1 MTQPTDGP
9 WAGRRVLVS
18 GANGFIGAWLIKTLL
33 DRGARPIGYDLSPE
47 GAMRLHPG
55 LREQVP
61 LVLGKTTDADTFARA
76 LAEHEVDALFHLAAN
91 SNLGWARGNPVP
103 VFEANIQGSWTV
115 LEACRQYGKLTSV
128 VVASSN
134 TVYGE
139 QQTEDAF
146 TEDFPFNPT
155 NPYAASKACTD
166 VLARCYA
173 GQYGMPVAVVRAT
186 NTFGGADPN
195 LKRIVPDTC
204 LKLLRGER
212 PVILSDGSPRK
223 GYLYIK
229 DTVSAYLLV
238 GECAAQ
244 DGVRGQAFNFHPP
257 APTSVLEL
265 VKLIVKVS
273 GRPDLAPE
281 VRGAP
286 GKYEYEFLA
295 SDKAQRVLGWREAY
309 TLEQALAETHAW
321 YREHLGD
328 ENLDQASDRFV
339 RV

>member
-1 MTQPTDGP
+1 MTDNS
-9 WAGRRVLVS
+9 WAGRSVLVT
-18 GANGFIGAWLIKTLL
+18 GANGFIGAALLQTLVDL
-33 DRGARPIGYDLSPE
+33 GARPVGYDLAAD
-47 GAMRLHPG
+47 GALTLHPG
-55 LREQVP
+55 LRERVP
-61 LVLGKTTDADTFARA
+61 LVLGKTTDGDVFSGA
-76 LAEHEVDALFHLAAN
+76 LAEHKIDTLFHLAAN
-91 SNLGWARGNPVP
+91 SNLGWARNNPVP
-103 VFEANIQGSWTV
+103 VFESNIQGSWTV
-115 LEACRQYGKLTSV
+115 LEAARLYGKLSHA

-139 QQTEDAF
+139 QQTEEAF
-146 TEDFPFNPT
+146 TEEFPFNPT

-166 VLARCYA
+166 VLTRCYA
-173 GQYGMPVAVVRAT
+173 GQYGMPLAVVRAT

-229 DTVSAYLLV
+229 DTVSAYLTV
-238 GECAAQ
+238 AERSGQ

-257 APTSVLEL
+257 NPVSVLEL
-265 VKLIVKVS
+265 VRLIVKVS
-273 GRPDLAPE
+273 GRTDLEPE

-286 GKYEYEFLA
+286 GKYEYEFLSSA
-295 SDKAQRVLGWREAY
+295 KAQERLGWNEAY
-309 TLEQALAETHAW
+309 TLEQALAETYAW
-321 YREHLGD
+321 YQQHMGAAELT
-328 ENLDQASDRFV
+328 EASDRFV